1 MLIESSW
8 GSGSKKCNDTD
19 LEAWRSGATWGE
31 EVRVGWQ
38 VTLISLTLL
47 VKYGLWEGTWYKD
60 AEQQHWGAFSIV
72 VIKHPCPFSFEKGS
86 GKSQRVDLCRGME
99 AFPGSPDLCFWGL
112 GAWLW
117 EVTKLYFAEFLILE
131 YFHNIDY
138 NG

>member
-1 MLIESSW
+1 M
-8 GSGSKKCNDTD
+8 GRGGQSGLAGDIDLSYFTSKIWALGRNM
-19 LEAWRSGATWGE
+19 
-31 EVRVGWQ
+31 VQ
-38 VTLISLTLL
+38 
-47 VKYGLWEGTWYKD
+47 D
-60 AEQQHWGAFSIV
+60 AEQQHWSAFSIV